1 MADVFGERVR
11 DIRYFWFVQTEVQG
25 IPVVLQRSGWS
36 KQGGFEI
43 YLRDASRGSD
53 LWDLVWASGEK
64 VVGEAWGPGAPNA
77 IERIESGL
85 FSWGTDF
92 DEQNNPYECGLG
104 KWCKLDGDHDFIA
117 KEALLRIKDE
127 GAREALVGMHLAGDE
142 PLPSVVKPM
151 PITDTAGNN
160 IGTVRASVWSPRL
173 KKNIALARILSSES
187 ALGNT
192 IRADVGS
199 GFADATVVGVPF
211 D

>member
-1 MADVFGERVR
+1 M
-11 DIRYFWFVQTEVQG
+11 
-25 IPVVLQRSGWS
+25 VLQRSGWS

-53 LWDLVWASGEK
+53 LWDIVWASGEK
-64 VVGEAWGPGAPNA
+64 VVGEAWGAGAPNA

-117 KEALLRIKDE
+117 KEALLQIRNE
-127 GAREALVGMHLAGDE
+127 GAREALVGLHLEGDE
-142 PLPSVVKPM
+142 PLPGIQKPM
-151 PITDTAGNN
+151 PVTDTAGND
-160 IGTVRASVWSPRL
+160 IGTVRASTWSLKL
-173 KKNIALARILSSES
+173 KKNIALARILRTES

-192 IRADVGS
+192 VRADFGS
-199 GFADATVVGVPF
+199 GFANATVVGVPF
-211 D
+211 E